1 MPHIRVDEAGR
12 SISATDNKGEVQI
25 RINGILANM
34 HDVQML
40 DVASIMSVDY
50 INSPGVRYGKNIAYV
65 IDIHTRRASSGGSLG
80 FNLTNALTTK
90 LGSNDVYASV
100 NRGKSQ
106 LNILY
111 EQTYVDNKASEY
123 NEDAQ
128 YLLHDGSEY
137 QISRKIMN
145 GATRNYDNTLQLKYN
160 LADTAL

>member
-50 INSPGVRYGKNIAYV
+50 IDSPGVRYGKNIAYV
-65 IDIHTRRASSGGSLG
+65 IDIHTCRASSGGSLG

-106 LNILY
+106 LNIYMSRLMWIIRHPNIMRMLSIFY
-111 EQTYVDNKASEY
+111 MMVLSIR
-123 NEDAQ
+123 
-128 YLLHDGSEY
+128 YLENHEWGNSKL
-137 QISRKIMN
+137 
-145 GATRNYDNTLQLKYN
+145 
-160 LADTAL
+160 